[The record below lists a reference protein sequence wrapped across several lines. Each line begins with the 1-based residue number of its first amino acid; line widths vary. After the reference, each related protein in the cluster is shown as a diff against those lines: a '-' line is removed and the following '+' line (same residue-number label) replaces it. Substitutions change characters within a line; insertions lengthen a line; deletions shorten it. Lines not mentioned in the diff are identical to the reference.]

1 LDQIPTIDFYFSLAL
16 PATKYLITFFHFM
29 HNAQVIL

>member
-1 LDQIPTIDFYFSLAL
+1 LGQIPTIDSYFSLAL
-16 PATKYLITFFHFM
+16 PATKYLITFFM